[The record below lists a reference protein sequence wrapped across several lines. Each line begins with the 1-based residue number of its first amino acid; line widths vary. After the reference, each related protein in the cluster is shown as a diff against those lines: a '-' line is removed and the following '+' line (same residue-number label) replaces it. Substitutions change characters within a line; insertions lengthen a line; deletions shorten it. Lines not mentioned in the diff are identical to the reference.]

1 MMSNI
6 QADRVEAAKARFLG
20 KTFLVLPEM
29 WHSSNVMMNNPP
41 SWHPECGFLAVCASV
56 SLSFS
61 QVCLFTEDGQ
71 SVDAGRCVTLEEYL
85 ARSGVA

>member
-20 KTFLVLPEM
+20 KTFLVPTEM
-29 WHSSNVMMNNPP
+29 WHSSNVTMNNPP

-56 SLSFS
+56 SLKFGN
-61 QVCLFTEDGQ
+61 VMLLTENGQ
-71 SVDAGRCVTLEEYL
+71 AVKADRCVTLDEYL
-85 ARSGVA
+85 SRSGVA